1 MCEVCSSVV
10 CAVVSEPVGF
20 LVVFMV
26 VLGFTLGLVWLV
38 GLVSGFKFVGD
49 SDEATDSVLDAVFTI
64 DLELVTAPGVVDI
77 LVFRVAVFVEACSGQ
92 RVPEHV
98 SCGPSVCCYEAL
110 LVAGFCLW
118 LV

>member
-1 MCEVCSSVV
+1 MREVCFSFVY
-10 CAVVSEPVGF
+10 AVVSEPVGF